1 MGISMRSLKW
11 LATFAAMA
19 FGLAS
24 AQAGPIDIGP
34 AIGTTAPALAAT
46 DAGGTAQS
54 LRSVSAKN
62 GTVLVFFRSAAWC
75 PFCQRQLQELKTA
88 AAPLAARGYKLA
100 AISYDPPATLA
111 AFAAKQS
118 INYVLLSDAGS
129 KTIDAYALRD
139 PQYPAG
145 SFAYGVPRPAI
156 FVIDAKGVVRAKLAE
171 DGYRNRPPVEAIL
184 AAVDGLKAK

>member
-1 MGISMRSLKW
+1 MRSLKW
-11 LATFAAMA
+11 FATLAVMVLGLGTAYAA
-19 FGLAS
+19 
-24 AQAGPIDIGP
+24 PIDIGP
-34 AIGTTAPALAAT
+34 AIGTAAPALAAT
-46 DAGGTAQS
+46 DAAGTAQS
-54 LRSVSAKN
+54 LHSLSAKN

-75 PFCQRQLQELKTA
+75 PFCQRQLQELKA
-88 AAPLAARGYKLA
+88 VAAPLAARGYKLA

-118 INYVLLSDAGS
+118 VNYVLLSDAGS

-171 DGYRNRPPVEAIL
+171 EGYRNRPTTEAIL
-184 AAVDGLKAK
+184 AAVDALKAK